1 MQGRPLSAWSAW
13 LVCNDWTS
21 SVNSDPRTW
30 FKLILTSPVV
40 SNDQTSPANNH
51 YELDSKVKEKG
62 RAYLNKQRNK
72 SSITKRTIKSR
83 KKGQLW
89 VVPFHDCKALTINI
103 FVVTKTSS
111 NHKPPAHDHI
121 TQETTTNHQ
130 ETTTNDQKPPASN
143 HKLPANNHK
152 QPQTTGKLPQMT
164 TNNQEANTN
173 HHKPPADDH
182 KLSQLTTNYHIWP
195 QITSKGPQK

>member
-30 FKLILTSPVV
+30 FKLILTSLFV
-40 SNDQTSPANNH
+40 SNDQKSPANNH
-51 YELDSKVKEKG
+51 YELDSKVKQKG
-62 RAYLNKQRNK
+62 RAYLNKRRNK

-89 VVPFHDCKALTINI
+89 VVPFHDCKALTINM

-111 NHKPPAHDHI
+111 NHKPPANDHI
-121 TQETTTNHQ
+121 TPETTTNHQ
-130 ETTTNDQKPPASN
+130 ETTTNDKKPPAN
-143 HKLPANNHK
+143 DHK
-152 QPQTTGKLPQMT
+152 QPQTTSKQSQMT
-164 TNNQEANTN
+164 TN
-173 HHKPPADDH
+173 H
-182 KLSQLTTNYHIWP
+182 
-195 QITSKGPQK
+195 

>member
-1 MQGRPLSAWSAW
+1 MQGRPLSAWSVW

-51 YELDSKVKEKG
+51 YELDSRVKEKG

-83 KKGQLW
+83 KKGHLW
-89 VVPFHDCKALTINI
+89 IVPFHDCKALTINI
-103 FVVTKTSS
+103 FAVTKTSS
-111 NHKPPAHDHI
+111 NHKPPGNDHKWSKTTSKRPQTTTNYRQTI
-121 TQETTTNHQ
+121 TNDHKQPVNYHKWPQTTRKQTQTTTNHQ
-130 ETTTNDQKPPASN
+130 
-143 HKLPANNHK
+143 
-152 QPQTTGKLPQMT
+152 QMT
-164 TNNQEANTN
+164 TNYHNWPQTITI
-173 HHKPPADDH
+173 DH
-182 KLSQLTTNYHIWP
+182 KLSQLTTKVNE
-195 QITSKGPQK
+195 